1 MLFRSVGTVE
11 TTASPGIFSSSTLN
25 FFYASVKE
33 KISEMKDM
41 TILDTG
47 LTIKSA
53 MHADQKAELDA
64 LADAIVNS
72 MV

>member
-1 MLFRSVGTVE
+1 
-11 TTASPGIFSSSTLN
+11 
-25 FFYASVKE
+25 
-33 KISEMKDM
+33 MKDM